1 MIDLRNA
8 INRNE
13 IPKNEQPDP
22 LVNIVEK
29 ILEFN
34 KQQNI
39 SGLKIL
45 TSKQMLEKL
54 PIALLQVKVGDTS
67 ENLLKS
73 KICQIIYSLYQAK
86 EITKKLY
93 SNIMNSINL

>member
-1 MIDLRNA
+1 MSDLRNA
-8 INRNE
+8 VNRNE

-22 LVNIVEK
+22 LDNIVEK
-29 ILEFN
+29 ILELN
-34 KQQNI
+34 KQQNA

-67 ENLLKS
+67 ENLLN

-93 SNIMNSINL
+93 NKIMNSINL